1 MPKKIIKRKTTHVSI
16 SKAIEQPKRSFNP
29 RWLLV
34 LGLFLVLTAAL
45 AWKNKGLFVA
55 ATVNGRPILRLE
67 LDQRLVSR
75 FGDQTLDEM
84 VGEVL
89 IRQAASQNKITVSKA
104 ELDNKIA
111 EIEKTLNGQI
121 TLKDALAQQGDT
133 VESFR
138 QRVELQLL
146 LEKLTVG
153 QVNVTDQEVSDY
165 IEKNKS
171 SLVASDEA
179 AMKKEAKDTLVASR
193 QNTVLRQYFSDLK
206 TKAKVAKFL

>member
-1 MPKKIIKRKTTHVSI
+1 MPKKIIKKKT
-16 SKAIEQPKRSFNP
+16 AQPKRTFNP

-34 LGLFLVLTAAL
+34 LGLFLVLAAAL
-45 AWKNKGLFVA
+45 AWKNKGLFVS

-89 IRQAASQNKITVSKA
+89 IRQAASQNKITVNKA

-153 QVNVTDQEVSDY
+153 QVNVTDQEISDY

-171 SLVASDEA
+171 SLIASDEA
-179 AMKKEAKDTLVASR
+179 AMKQEAKDTLTASR